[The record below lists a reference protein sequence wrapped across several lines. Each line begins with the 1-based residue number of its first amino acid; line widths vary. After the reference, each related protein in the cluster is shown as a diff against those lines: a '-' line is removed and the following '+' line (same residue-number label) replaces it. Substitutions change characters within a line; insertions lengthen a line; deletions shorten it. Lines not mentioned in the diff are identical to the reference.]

1 MALISDFPNA
11 FPKKSDLIEIQNG
24 QISSNNSSVG
34 QLMQLSASENLAPAY
49 DASAGVYAVGDF
61 VSCDGTLYQ
70 CNTAIATPE
79 AFDATKWD
87 AVKVTELSSGASVI
101 QLTQADYTALTTAE
115 KMNGSIYKLTDK
127 AIFYCLDEEYH
138 AVKEITT
145 AQYEALTTAQQNNGT
160 IYIQT
165 DAETTGSD
173 IAVSDADSTSIAEAL
188 SKFGFDNIKS
198 QTFTGLTVPANNI
211 DTRDLTLT
219 VPADYGILCGFSLA
233 GTSNCSI
240 IQCYFNSKTVLH
252 TRVLNLAN
260 QQDSYSFVVFYI

>member
-1 MALISDFPNA
+1 MAQ
-11 FPKKSDLIEIQNG
+11 KKFSELEAGAVDGTSIFAQTKTEDGSLV
-24 QISSNNSSVG
+24 SK
-34 QLMQLSASENLAPAY
+34 SASSPSLAGYIGTSYQFAGLSTTAKNLVGAINEA
-49 DASAGVYAVGDF
+49 ASMGGVV
-61 VSCDGTLYQ
+61 
-70 CNTAIATPE
+70 
-79 AFDATKWD
+79 
-87 AVKVTELSSGASVI
+87 
-101 QLTQADYTALTTAE
+101 QLTQAEYTALLPAE

-127 AIFYCLDEEYH
+127 AVMMCLDEEYH
-138 AVKEITT
+138 AVKELLTT
-145 AQYEALTTAQQNNGT
+145 EYEALSSAEQNNGT
-160 IYIQT
+160 IYIRT

-173 IAVSDADSTSIAEAL
+173 IAVSDSDNTSIAEAL

-240 IQCYFNSKTVLH
+240 IQCYFNSKNVLH

-260 QQDSYSFVVFYI
+260 QQDSYTFVVFYI